1 MVVDADLDR
10 TDLLIYEEVAR
21 MPPFQRKCLV
31 LLGAKGVGRRT
42 LKQMLIKADPKR
54 FASVVPC
61 KTFHVCSFLDYHCVL
76 FFRVLQFQ
84 ETTFL

>member
-1 MVVDADLDR
+1 MRVALNTDRSNGISMCLFMFADLDR

-31 LLGAKGVGRRT
+31 LLGAKGVGRRV

-54 FASVVPC
+54 FTSIVPC
-61 KTFHVCSFLDYHCVL
+61 KAYFD
-76 FFRVLQFQ
+76 
-84 ETTFL
+84 

>member
-1 MVVDADLDR
+1 MELAHYLFLLADLDR

-31 LLGAKGVGRRT
+31 LLGAKGVGRRV

-54 FASVVPC
+54 FTSIVPC
-61 KTFHVCSFLDYHCVL
+61 KTYFLIDVNASDFKRL
-76 FFRVLQFQ
+76 M
-84 ETTFL
+84 